1 MSIST
6 TKWTT
11 STPTLMMTGITNI
24 FTMQCLSEP
33 TVIDIGTCRFGT
45 RMRMCRTSTTLI
57 AINRDIG

>member
-1 MSIST
+1 
-6 TKWTT
+6 
-11 STPTLMMTGITNI
+11 MMTGITNI

-57 AINRDIG
+57 VINRDRR